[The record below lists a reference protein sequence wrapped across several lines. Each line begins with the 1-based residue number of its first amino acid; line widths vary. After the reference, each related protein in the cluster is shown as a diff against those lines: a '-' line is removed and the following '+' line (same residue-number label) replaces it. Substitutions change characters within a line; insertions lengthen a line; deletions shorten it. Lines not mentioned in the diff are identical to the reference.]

1 MVIYGGNTT
10 GNTTEILRKFIGNMT
25 GNTTVKQKRIDGKIV
40 VSSILTP
47 L

>member
-1 MVIYGGNTT
+1 
-10 GNTTEILRKFIGNMT
+10 MT

-40 VSSILTP
+40 VSSILIR

>member
-10 GNTTEILRKFIGNMT
+10 EILWEIHRKFIGNMT

-40 VSSILTP
+40 VSSILTR